1 MDEEQSKS
9 TQLDFFKILLSDN
22 KALAK
27 EAKVHLSIVENLEKE
42 NKSLSN
48 DLRNFQ
54 REAELCKQREEL
66 STRRNAA
73 LVRENRLLKQNFEQ
87 IVIEKKRMQEHLE
100 GKVSEMKAMHATK
113 LEDAGWA
120 NERLEIDLVVKETK
134 LKQVEKNCKHL
145 LEKNRQIR
153 KLVRQST
160 TDVN

>member
-9 TQLDFFKILLSDN
+9 TQLDLFKILLSDN

-87 IVIEKKRMQEHLE
+87 IAIEKKRMQEHLE

-120 NERLEIDLVVKETK
+120 NERLEIDLIVKETK

-145 LEKNRQIR
+145 VEKNRQIR